1 MATLKELYDALKS
14 DGAPLPE
21 TYEKFKDYMTSGPGG
36 GYEHRKKVYDS
47 LKADGAPLPDTYEGF
62 SKSLFSPAVKP
73 SLRSGHDEGGFPAQN
88 GIPAQSLEHGTAGRE
103 ASMRPARNR
112 VAGCIRL

>member
-21 TYEKFKDYMTSGPGG
+21 TYEKFKNYMTSGPGG

-47 LKADGAPLPDTYEGF
+47 LKSDGAPLPDTYEAF
-62 SKSLFSPAVKP
+62 SKSLFSPAAKP
-73 SLRSGHDEGGFPAQN
+73 SPRSGHDEGGFPSQS
-88 GIPAQSLEHGTAGRE
+88 GIPSQSLEHGTAG
-103 ASMRPARNR
+103 
-112 VAGCIRL
+112 GGRLEEEMKTTKGKRK